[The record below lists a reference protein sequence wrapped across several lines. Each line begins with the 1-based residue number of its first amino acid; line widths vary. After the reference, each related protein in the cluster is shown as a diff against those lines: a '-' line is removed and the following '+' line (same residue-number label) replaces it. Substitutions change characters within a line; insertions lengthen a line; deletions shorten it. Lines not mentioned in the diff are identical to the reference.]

1 MDETSLNKMK
11 ALTENIKSG
20 KRVVLLPPGIF
31 ALILS
36 VVLLIASTVTFF
48 GSVLSLYFNNID
60 VSYKAI
66 IQFGAMLIL
75 VVMVIFPALM
85 VFQGK
90 KKFAGW
96 SAVYALLICGLSL
109 LIFIL
114 KSFEHPGVNFAP
126 PLTISFIGG
135 LLAYFVIRSK
145 SYSLLQ
151 EFFYL
156 LKQTD

>member
-1 MDETSLNKMK
+1 MEKTSHNEIK
-11 ALTENIKSG
+11 ALTDSIKSG

-36 VVLLIASTVTFF
+36 VGLLIASTVTFF
-48 GSVLSLYFNNID
+48 GSLIALYFNDID

-75 VVMVIFPALM
+75 IIIVIFPALM

-90 KKFAGW
+90 KNFASW
-96 SAVYALLICGLSL
+96 SAIYALLICGLSL
-109 LIFIL
+109 LILIL
-114 KSFEHPGVNFAP
+114 NLLGYPGGYVEQ
-126 PLTISFIGG
+126 PLAISFVTG

-145 SYSLLQ
+145 SYRLLQ

-156 LKQTD
+156 LKQTS